1 MAGAAVVFHAA
12 QPPYTRWSDFPALTD
27 GIAAATASAGARLVL
42 VDNLY
47 MYGPAAAPMTE
58 NLPYA
63 ATDTKGRIRAAMARS
78 LLERHRTGDLDV
90 VLGRAGDYYGP
101 HGVNSVAG
109 QTLFGTALTGAKAT
123 VIGSLDQPHSW
134 SYLPDVAAA
143 LIRLADTPH
152 AGGRAWHLPVAEPLT
167 QRELITL
174 VYQTAGHRPRMAALP
189 GPVHRAIATFHPMLR
204 ELYGTRH
211 QFTHSFTVDWSRY
224 ATEIGPFT
232 PTPHADAVRAT
243 LDWFRSSSARHRT
256 G

>member
-1 MAGAAVVFHAA
+1 VTGADVVFHAA
-12 QPPYTRWSDFPALTD
+12 QPPYTQWSEFPALTD
-27 GIAAATASAGARLVL
+27 GVAAAVASAGARLVL

-47 MYGPAAAPMTE
+47 MYGPVAAPMTE

-90 VLGRAGDYYGP
+90 VLGRASDYYGP
-101 HGVNSVAG
+101 RGVSSVAG
-109 QTLFGTALTGAKAT
+109 QTLFGAAVTGARVT
-123 VIGSLDQPHSW
+123 VVGSLDQPHSW

-143 LIRLADTPH
+143 LIRLADNPH

-167 QRELITL
+167 QRELVTL
-174 VYQTAGHRPRMAALP
+174 VHETAGHRPRMTALP
-189 GPVHRAIATFHPMLR
+189 GPVHRAIATFHPMTR

-211 QFTHSFTVDWSRY
+211 QFTHPFTVDWSDY
-224 ATEIGPFT
+224 ATGIGPFT
-232 PTPHADAVRAT
+232 PTPHAEAVRAT